1 MAPVNDLITEMGG
14 WPVVSGSFTPSMTLE
29 ELLGTFLTKY
39 GTDAIMSSS
48 VIADPKNSTANIIL
62 VSVAN
67 INWKNLEVYHFVDKR
82 AGFRSKFEHETF
94 LEFVI

>member
-39 GTDAIMSSS
+39 GTGAIMTSWVS
-48 VIADPKNSTANIIL
+48 ADDKNSTVNIIQ

-67 INWKNLEVYHFVDKR
+67 IKWKNLEVYHFVD
-82 AGFRSKFEHETF
+82 
-94 LEFVI
+94 

>member
-39 GTDAIMSSS
+39 GTDAIMTSA
-48 VIADPKNSTANIIL
+48 VIADPKNSTANILL

-67 INWKNLEVYHFVDKR
+67 IIWKIAYINWKVADINFEFYHFVN
-82 AGFRSKFEHETF
+82 
-94 LEFVI
+94 